1 MPNTHAEERVSGGL
15 GRCMLPMLD
24 ALGWK
29 GDKRAFLNA
38 LPYDYRDFTVHDMM
52 NTMANLGFKVDH
64 ASGSLN
70 LLDTRLLPCLFINK
84 KDKSYVLA
92 SLEEN
97 GYFGFHGESSRFELL
112 SIQGEY
118 GDFFFFKNLILSEA
132 NPEKEQKE
140 WFSHFFTR
148 FRRPIFTAIF
158 LSLILTLIALAAP
171 FIVMGIYSQINA
183 SESMNG
189 FWLIGTG
196 IVGILLVE
204 LLLRFFRH
212 RILAYLGARMSYLVA
227 NQVFKRI
234 LSFNPSATENAPV
247 GAQIVRMR
255 DFNSVKAFV
264 EGPGITAVMELPF
277 LVILFVGLIVM
288 AGYLAIIPVLAFLFM
303 ILFSLAVMPFVRKNN
318 TEAAASGS
326 RKQAYLIELFSEF
339 GNIRMSGLSDKWKER
354 FENVS
359 ADATM
364 DALRTANINAVI
376 NHVSQG
382 TVSIAGA
389 LTISVGVYGVLKG
402 QYSGAVL
409 IAAMMLVWKILAP
422 VSSGFSVFSQTIRIK
437 KSLEQLDRFMSMRLE
452 PSDDN
457 VPPVRFRGHIR
468 FKGISLRYKPDY
480 YPALLGINL
489 EIKGGEFIL
498 LCGHDGAGK
507 STLLKLIMGMYKAQT
522 GTITLDK
529 TNIQQLPPALLR
541 RSIAYLPQEEVL
553 FNTTIEENMKYY
565 SPTSGRNRI
574 QAVLANLNMA
584 AEIDALPDGIRTQVS
599 SLRTGR
605 DMASFRK
612 RLCLARTLLNDSHI
626 VLLDEPDRGLEPEH
640 LQSLT
645 TFLKGLKRQKTI
657 LVAGNHP
664 AFKEMADKVV
674 NLNIGTISGITTPS
688 ESGS

>member
-1 MPNTHAEERVSGGL
+1 MKDTHAEERVSGGL

-29 GDKRAFLNA
+29 GDRRAFLNA
-38 LPYDYRDFTVHDMM
+38 LPYDYREFTVHDMM
-52 NTMANLGFKVDH
+52 NTMANLGFSVHH

-70 LLDTRLLPCLFINK
+70 RLDTRLLPCLFINK
-84 KDKSYVLA
+84 SNKAFVLA
-92 SLEEN
+92 SLEED
-97 GYFGFHGESSRFELL
+97 GYFGFHGDSSRFERL
-112 SIQGEY
+112 SIQGES
-118 GDFFFFKNLILSEA
+118 GDFFFFKTLFLSES

-140 WFSHFFTR
+140 WFSKFFTR
-148 FRRPIFTAIF
+148 FRGPILTAVF
-158 LSLILTLIALAAP
+158 LSLILTLTALAAP
-171 FIVMGIYSQINA
+171 FIVMGIYAQINA

-204 LLLRFFRH
+204 LLFRFLRH
-212 RILAYLGARMSYLVA
+212 RILTYLGARMSFLVA

-247 GAQIVRMR
+247 GAQIIRMK

-277 LVILFVGLIVM
+277 LVILFAGLVIM
-288 AGYLAIIPVLAFLFM
+288 AGYLAIIPILAFLFM
-303 ILFSLAVMPFVRKNN
+303 IAFSIAVMPFVRKNN
-318 TEAAASGS
+318 GEAAVSGS
-326 RKQAYLIELFSEF
+326 KKQAYLIEFFSEF
-339 GNIRMSGLSDKWKER
+339 GNIRMSGLSGKWKQR
-354 FENVS
+354 FESVS
-359 ADATM
+359 ADAAM

-382 TVSIAGA
+382 TVSVAGA

-402 QYSGAVL
+402 HYSGAVL

-437 KSLEQLDRFMSMRLE
+437 KSLEQLDRFMAMRLE

-457 VPPVRFRGHIR
+457 IPPVRFRGHIR

-489 EIKGGEFIL
+489 EIKSGESIVL
-498 LCGHDGAGK
+498 GGHDGAGK

-541 RSIAYLPQEEVL
+541 RSIAYLPQEDIL
-553 FNTTIEENMKYY
+553 FNTTIMENMKYY
-565 SPTSGRNRI
+565 SPTSGQHQI
-574 QAVLANLNMA
+574 QAVLAHLNMA
-584 AEIDALPDGIRTQVS
+584 SQIDALPDGLQTPIS
-599 SLRTGR
+599 SLQTGQ

-612 RLCLARTLLNDSHI
+612 RLCLARTLLNDSRI
-626 VLLDEPDRGLEPEH
+626 ILLDEPDRGLEPEH
-640 LQSLT
+640 VQSLT
-645 TFLKGLKRQKTI
+645 TFLKGLKSKKTI

-664 AFKEMADKVV
+664 AFKDMADKVV
-674 NLNIGTISGITTPS
+674 NLDIGTISGITTRS
-688 ESGS
+688 ENGS